1 MNGGKKRVRRR
12 EPYRRRRSARGTVSR
27 AATQGR
33 LIVPGLRII
42 ATLLAATGR
51 PSRPG
56 GIEQESGRLW
66 GSPGDLS
73 IRRSG

>member
-1 MNGGKKRVRRR
+1 MAEKRVRRR
-12 EPYRRRRSARGTVSR
+12 EPYRRRRSARGTISR

-42 ATLLAATGR
+42 ATLLAATAGHAD
-51 PSRPG
+51 PG
-56 GIEQESGRLW
+56 GIEQESERLW